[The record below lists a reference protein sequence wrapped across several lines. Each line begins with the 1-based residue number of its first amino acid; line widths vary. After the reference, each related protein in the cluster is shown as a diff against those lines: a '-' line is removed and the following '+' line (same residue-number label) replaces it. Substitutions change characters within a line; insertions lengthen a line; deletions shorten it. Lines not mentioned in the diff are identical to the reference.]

1 MQKVAV
7 VADLR
12 QGIARAVA
20 AAMAKAKEGPEV
32 PANMKPSPTMKVH
45 FADGEV
51 VAMNRK
57 ERRRRHLYGDRL
69 TRSRR

>member
-1 MQKVAV
+1 MERIRLTK
-7 VADLR
+7 R
-12 QGIARAVA
+12 
-20 AAMAKAKEGPEV
+20 PEI

-45 FADGEV
+45 FSNGEV

-57 ERRRRHLYGDRL
+57 ERRRQHLYGDGL